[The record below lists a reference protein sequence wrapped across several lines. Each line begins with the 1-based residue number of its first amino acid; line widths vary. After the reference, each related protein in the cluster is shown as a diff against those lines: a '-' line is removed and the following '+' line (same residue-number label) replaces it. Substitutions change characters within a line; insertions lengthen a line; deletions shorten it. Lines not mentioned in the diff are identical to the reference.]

1 LRRMGCARS
10 ARPRTAT
17 CPATWPSTGSTS
29 AGLRRRGLFQRRVYD
44 LLDLLVADQPGRPGR
59 GSSVSPASRFSR
71 NRARH
76 FDTMSR
82 ETPSDVVVGLHVDP
96 VTFQQPEGAGELSP
110 VSGVMFALV
119 EAGYAVVYQDCRGTW
134 RSGDCSGGD
143 HDRLLHDAVGR
154 KPPAA
159 SDAVHDPAPA
169 SRTGTCPA
177 QRRGAC
183 WSLGNQLTGCS
194 GVP

>member
-1 LRRMGCARS
+1 
-10 ARPRTAT
+10 
-17 CPATWPSTGSTS
+17 
-29 AGLRRRGLFQRRVYD
+29 
-44 LLDLLVADQPGRPGR
+44 
-59 GSSVSPASRFSR
+59 
-71 NRARH
+71 
-76 FDTMSR
+76 
-82 ETPSDVVVGLHVDP
+82 
-96 VTFQQPEGAGELSP
+96 

-119 EAGYAVVYQDCRGTW
+119 EAGYAVVYQDCRGAW

-177 QRRGAC
+177 QRWAC